1 MKYRILS
8 LLASLL
14 SVVAVGSVNTASL
27 LYVYEGEVPE
37 ELL

>member
-1 MKYRILS
+1 MKRRALS
-8 LLASLL
+8 LLATLL
-14 SVVAVGSVNTASL
+14 SVVAVGSLSTASL

>member
-14 SVVAVGSVNTASL
+14 SIVAVGSVSTASL
-27 LYVYEGEVPE
+27 LYVYEGDVPE